1 MTFTRRKF
9 LGTTLGAGVALA
21 AGGCALTQPATG
33 KRTIVDAQ
41 VHLWKANTP
50 DWPWVAGTRPQLP
63 EPFTIERALALM
75 DEAGVDR
82 VVVLPPTLSPNNDYA
97 LEAARRHPGLPLMM
111 DHMGLNSV
119 LAREGRAAEV
129 IAEAVA
135 LARYPNVSV
144 KMTNLVNASREGY
157 PYRDLN
163 EHLRRVFDAYGPQRC
178 HWGTDITAAFAK
190 ATWRQRI
197 THVTEELTFLSE
209 PDKDWLMGRSIRA
222 RLNWA

>member
-1 MTFTRRKF
+1 
-9 LGTTLGAGVALA
+9 
-21 AGGCALTQPATG
+21 
-33 KRTIVDAQ
+33 
-41 VHLWKANTP
+41 
-50 DWPWVAGTRPQLP
+50 
-63 EPFTIERALALM
+63 
-75 DEAGVDR
+75 
-82 VVVLPPTLSPNNDYA
+82 
-97 LEAARRHPGLPLMM
+97 MM